1 MLTSVKQRKKEE
13 TDRKVKVKQWKCPD
27 VDVGE
32 TKERREDWSSGK
44 PKIGNWKLGQFIVF
58 APFALGSKQ
67 LDLQSSPITRLKQ
80 LLIIMTIMTINTITD
95 NCDNSWQSKQFL
107 TIMTIKIITNNCES
121 FSRWMQQCG
130 LNLRCKDRCKS
141 YTNDPLSKR
150 LLTVFNTIG
159 QNLQI
164 VENGKYD

>member
-1 MLTSVKQRKKEE
+1 MNKNWKSESVLMLTSVKQRKKEE
-13 TDRKVKVKQWKCPD
+13 TDRKVKLKKVKVKQWKCPD

-80 LLIIMTIMTINTITD
+80 LLTIMTIMTIPD
-95 NCDNSWQSKQFL
+95 NHDN
-107 TIMTIKIITNNCES
+107 
-121 FSRWMQQCG
+121 
-130 LNLRCKDRCKS
+130 
-141 YTNDPLSKR
+141 
-150 LLTVFNTIG
+150 
-159 QNLQI
+159 
-164 VENGKYD
+164 

>member
-1 MLTSVKQRKKEE
+1 MNKNWKSESVLMLTSVKQRKKEE

-80 LLIIMTIMTINTITD
+80 LLTIMTIMTIPD
-95 NCDNSWQSKQFL
+95 NHDN
-107 TIMTIKIITNNCES
+107 
-121 FSRWMQQCG
+121 
-130 LNLRCKDRCKS
+130 
-141 YTNDPLSKR
+141 
-150 LLTVFNTIG
+150 
-159 QNLQI
+159 
-164 VENGKYD
+164 